1 MINKTVVNYTIKY
14 LIGSGGMANVYYAEN
29 KLGKKAAIKVL
40 KAELCAIGAIK
51 ERFEQ
56 EAKIMVDIEHKHIRQ
71 AYDLDEVNGQ
81 PAIIMEYLEGDT
93 LKELIDRGKISDE
106 KAQKYFDQCVLA
118 LRITHSK
125 DIVHRD
131 IKPSNIF
138 ITRADEVKILDFG
151 IAKVKESGLGTRTNQ
166 MLGTPVYL
174 SPEQIKSPKN
184 VDTKSDVYSLAVT
197 FYHALT
203 GKVPYDC
210 TTDSD
215 FEIQSKIVHEDL
227 DLSRVS
233 SIWSGILR
241 PMLSKPLSDR
251 VSIYEVNDIGRN
263 QTEGDSTQYD
273 PVPPKPKPEPN
284 PKPTS
289 AITSVSIPKWL
300 HYLIG
305 GSALAISV
313 MLGVRSCGSRAISTD
328 LVVYEDGSIY
338 GYKDAKGRVVIHA
351 RYETASPFIEGR
363 GKVSV
368 ADSVYY
374 IDERGSIVE
383 VLKPEEEPMVEKQP
397 MVEEEPMPSEM
408 KANEE
413 SAWQQANSSATK
425 SSYEVYI
432 FDYPG
437 GNYVSDARNKIREI
451 ETAEQKKQEQA
462 NNTKP
467 YIKMVNIPGRGFKL
481 SDTEVTIGQYLAFCK
496 VTNSHWPEWLEK
508 GSQHNI
514 YTGSD
519 DYYKKLEMSE
529 SNTNHPIIGVSALDA
544 DAFCNWMGGRLPTET
559 EWEYA
564 AKGGEN
570 YKYAGSNNVVEV
582 GWYNGNS
589 AGKVKPVK
597 QLKANGYGLYDMSGN
612 VWEWTSSKEGA
623 YRVYRGGSWS
633 SNALL
638 CLVSLRIYLTPD
650 NRFDNI
656 GFRLAAY

>member
-118 LRITHSK
+118 LRITHYK

-514 YTGSD
+514 
-519 DYYKKLEMSE
+519 
-529 SNTNHPIIGVSALDA
+529 
-544 DAFCNWMGGRLPTET
+544 
-559 EWEYA
+559 
-564 AKGGEN
+564 
-570 YKYAGSNNVVEV
+570 
-582 GWYNGNS
+582 
-589 AGKVKPVK
+589 
-597 QLKANGYGLYDMSGN
+597 
-612 VWEWTSSKEGA
+612 
-623 YRVYRGGSWS
+623 
-633 SNALL
+633 
-638 CLVSLRIYLTPD
+638 
-650 NRFDNI
+650 
-656 GFRLAAY
+656 